1 MGKEHSLKT
10 TFLFSTIMA
19 ALLAGTSFSFLPFF
33 ASGNRASAA
42 QIFTNASLNGNY
54 AVFNIGRGGDS
65 PQAGVSVTRYD
76 GRGTFSG
83 VTIQDLP
90 GPAFGE
96 RVFARASFTGNYTIN
111 PDGRGTG
118 TITTTLPDG
127 SKDEVNTALVITKTM
142 KANEAEI
149 AEEFSFMHE
158 QLGSRTG
165 GLMTLTA
172 TRLPDGGK
180 FTNGSLKG
188 NYAYTLIGEGG
199 PLPQSG
205 LGVMMYDGV
214 GSFSGT
220 ATVNAPGTS
229 LRERRF
235 VTAPF
240 VRPYAV
246 NPDGTGTATPPGESD
261 IVFVVTRADVIGDTK
276 LAKEVFFI
284 VRELNSATGSLLTGI
299 IKKLPD

>member
-1 MGKEHSLKT
+1 MRPASSTPRLCIPIALSLG
-10 TFLFSTIMA
+10 
-19 ALLAGTSFSFLPFF
+19 LLLLF
-33 ASGNRASAA
+33 ASGNRTLAA
-42 QIFTNASLNGNY
+42 ERFTNASLNGNY

-65 PQAGVSVTRYD
+65 PQAGVSVARYD
-76 GRGTFSG
+76 GNGTFSG
-83 VTIQDLP
+83 VTIQDIP
-90 GPAFGE
+90 GPSFAE

-127 SKDEVNTALVITKTM
+127 SKDEVNTASVITKTM
-142 KANEAEI
+142 KANEAEV

-214 GSFSGT
+214 GSFPGHRRDQRSD
-220 ATVNAPGTS
+220 NRAPDC
-229 LRERRF
+229 R
-235 VTAPF
+235 
-240 VRPYAV
+240 
-246 NPDGTGTATPPGESD
+246 
-261 IVFVVTRADVIGDTK
+261 GD
-276 LAKEVFFI
+276 
-284 VRELNSATGSLLTGI
+284 
-299 IKKLPD
+299 

>member
-1 MGKEHSLKT
+1 MLVFRRWEGTENLIVVASLSNFPFT
-10 TFLFSTIMA
+10 NGYQVQNARIPDGEWREVLNSAQMRP
-19 ALLAGTSFSFLPFF
+19 TSFTPRLLIPITLSLGGLLVF
-33 ASGNRASAA
+33 ASDNRPLAA
-42 QIFTNASLNGNY
+42 ERFTNASLDGDY

-65 PQAGVSVTRYD
+65 PQAGVSVARYD

-83 VTIQDLP
+83 VTIQDVQ
-90 GPAFGE
+90 GPSFGE
-96 RVFARASFTGNYTIN
+96 RVFVRASFTGNYTIN
-111 PDGRGTG
+111 SDARGTG

-127 SKDEVNTALVITKTM
+127 SKEQVNTALVITKTT
-142 KANEAEI
+142 KANEAEV
-149 AEEFSFMHE
+149 AEAFSFMHE
-158 QLGSRTG
+158 QVGSRTG
-165 GLMTLTA
+165 TLETLIA
-172 TRLPDGGK
+172 TQLPDGGK

-205 LGVMMYDGV
+205 LGVMTYDGV

-220 ATVNAPGTS
+220 ATVNLPGTS

-246 NPDGTGTATPPGESD
+246 HIP
-261 IVFVVTRADVIGDTK
+261 
-276 LAKEVFFI
+276 
-284 VRELNSATGSLLTGI
+284 
-299 IKKLPD
+299 

>member
-1 MGKEHSLKT
+1 MRPASPTPRLLIPITLSLGG
-10 TFLFSTIMA
+10 LLVLASDNRPLA
-19 ALLAGTSFSFLPFF
+19 AE
-33 ASGNRASAA
+33 
-42 QIFTNASLNGNY
+42 FTNASLNGNY

-65 PQAGVSVTRYD
+65 PQAGVSVARYD

-83 VTIQDLP
+83 VTIQDVP
-90 GPAFGE
+90 GPSFGE
-96 RVFARASFTGNYTIN
+96 RVFVRASFTGNYTIN
-111 PDGRGTG
+111 QDARGTG

-127 SKDEVNTALVITKTM
+127 SKEQVNTALVITKTT
-142 KANEAEI
+142 KANEAEV

-158 QLGSRTG
+158 QVGSRTG
-165 GLMTLTA
+165 TLETLIA

-205 LGVMMYDGV
+205 LGVMTYDGV

-220 ATVNAPGTS
+220 ATVNLPGTS

-276 LAKEVFFI
+276 LAEEVFFI
-284 VRELNSATGSLLTGI
+284 VRELNPATGTLLTGL

>member
-1 MGKEHSLKT
+1 MRPASSTPRLCIPIALSLG
-10 TFLFSTIMA
+10 
-19 ALLAGTSFSFLPFF
+19 LLLLF
-33 ASGNRASAA
+33 ASGNRTLAA
-42 QIFTNASLNGNY
+42 ERFTNASLNGNY

-65 PQAGVSVTRYD
+65 PQAGVSVARYD
-76 GRGTFSG
+76 GNGTFSG
-83 VTIQDLP
+83 VTIQDIP
-90 GPAFGE
+90 GPSFAE
-96 RVFARASFTGNYTIN
+96 RVFARGSFTGNYKIN
-111 PDGRGTG
+111 PDGRVTG

-142 KANEAEI
+142 KANEAEV

-261 IVFVVTRADVIGDTK
+261 ILFVVTRADVIGDTK

-284 VRELNSATGSLLTGI
+284 VRELNPATGSLLTGM
-299 IKKLPD
+299 IKRLPG

>member
-1 MGKEHSLKT
+1 MRPTSSTPRLCIPIALSLG
-10 TFLFSTIMA
+10 
-19 ALLAGTSFSFLPFF
+19 LLLLF
-33 ASGNRASAA
+33 ASGNRPLAA
-42 QIFTNASLNGNY
+42 ERFTNASLNGNY

-65 PQAGVSVTRYD
+65 PQAGVSVARYD
-76 GRGTFSG
+76 GKGTFSG
-83 VTIQDLP
+83 VTIQDVP
-90 GPAFGE
+90 GPSFGV
-96 RVFARASFTGNYTIN
+96 RVFVRASFTGNYTIN
-111 PDGRGTG
+111 PDARGTG

-127 SKDEVNTALVITKTM
+127 SKEEVNTALVITKTT
-142 KANEAEI
+142 KANEAEV

-165 GLMTLTA
+165 GLMTLNA

-180 FTNGSLKG
+180 FTNGTLKG

-205 LGVMMYDGV
+205 LGVMTYDGV

-220 ATVNAPGTS
+220 ATVNIPGTS

-276 LAKEVFFI
+276 LAEEVFFI
-284 VRELNSATGSLLTGI
+284 VRELNPATGSLLTGM
-299 IKKLPD
+299 IKRLPN

>member
-1 MGKEHSLKT
+1 L
-10 TFLFSTIMA
+10 A
-19 ALLAGTSFSFLPFF
+19 AE
-33 ASGNRASAA
+33 
-42 QIFTNASLNGNY
+42 FTNASLNGNY

-65 PQAGVSVTRYD
+65 PQAGVSVARYD

-83 VTIQDLP
+83 VTIQDVP
-90 GPAFGE
+90 GSSFGE
-96 RVFARASFTGNYTIN
+96 RVFVRASFTGNYTIN
-111 PDGRGTG
+111 PDARGTG

-127 SKDEVNTALVITKTM
+127 SKEQVNTALVITKTT
-142 KANEAEI
+142 KANEAEV

-158 QLGSRTG
+158 QVGSRTG
-165 GLMTLTA
+165 TLETLIA

-205 LGVMMYDGV
+205 LGVMTYDGA

-220 ATVNAPGTS
+220 ATVNLPGTS

-276 LAKEVFFI
+276 LAEEVFFI
-284 VRELNSATGSLLTGI
+284 VRESNPATGSLLTGM